1 MNPIELTRDLQA
13 SLVSYLKTTF
23 DVNRD
28 GSEAVLADSI
38 EASFQMPGG
47 LFNGPYLEITPP
59 YQTGKTLRDLV
70 NEDVLTRRLIDLSCF
85 REGKPIPVDA
95 PLYLHQEQ
103 AIYKLCVENRSVVI
117 SSGTGSGKTECF
129 LIPILNDLLMDSTP
143 GVRALLI
150 YPMNALVND
159 QLDRLR
165 SLLKGT
171 SITFGRYTSE
181 LAETRKA
188 ALETN
193 RNPLPNEVI
202 SREEI
207 RSGEKIPQILIT
219 NYAMLEYL
227 LLRPEDSVLFQ
238 NGTWRYIIL
247 DEAHTYAG
255 AQGIEVA
262 FLLRRLKHRLQRQP
276 GETLCVA
283 TSATLTN
290 DDNNKAA
297 EFASELFD
305 ERFTADEIIFGLSED
320 LRLFETQGVIYTAD
334 DFFIKPEFK
343 ELLGILRQDELPEI
357 SDLALMLDYLG
368 LISEEEL
375 QAAPS
380 FGGTAYQFLC
390 EVLSRNSKLRELREW
405 MLLRSDH
412 PATPQETAAAIF
424 PNLDEDARLEAIY
437 NLTELGFL
445 AREAPDKPSLLPARY
460 HLFARPP
467 KGIWVCLN
475 AQCAGKQTS
484 SDEHWS
490 KIFSIKREK
499 CDSCGCAVYQLSICR
514 ACGQPYLLTFKE
526 ERHFLTE
533 PTDPTNPG
541 EKHYFTWK
549 PLFQKTELYD
559 DSENFE
565 IIEDSVEL
573 NQAANAHEEFVLC
586 VHCRCKQGNCQCE
599 QPSYVN
605 LYLMREEQ
613 KQKKGQ
619 QTLTKTVPI
628 THMNQCCRCHSS
640 ALKDSEIVTPISLAG
655 MSPLSVL
662 THELYRRLPSSS
674 HASHNQSD
682 GRKLLSFYDSRQ
694 GAARFAA
701 FLQDVVNEQIYRHI
715 IPTAVRELEA
725 KKGLFPDLEMLA
737 DRCVKIALETEIF
750 HNDPAFNIRR
760 GSKPTQSERERLN
773 QAILTRLLAE
783 FTTQRRE
790 RQSLENLG
798 LVAVEYF
805 EAEDELHL
813 TSLAS
818 QIGISEGQTRILIE
832 YLLDDLRK
840 DKVVTLPE
848 GVAADDRVFGRNK
861 FSPRVVRGQ
870 ARQYEV
876 AWIGETERHSRRM
889 RVQSILQHQRMPA
902 DAQNV
907 QRVLGEI
914 WDWLTT
920 SDIFYGTAQ
929 DGYQIDY
936 PRLFFRANASW
947 YQCRKCQRLHHRG
960 NDLPCPNV
968 RCLGEM
974 RPVEIEALQHENFY
988 YQALHRPLIPLRVE
1002 EHTAQLD
1009 SHKGRDYQDQFRD
1022 GLINILSCSTTFEM
1036 GIDLGDL
1043 QAVVMSTV
1051 PPTVANYRQRAGRA
1065 GRRSSSAAFILTW
1078 ASERPHDQTYFRSP
1092 NEIIRGHMRVPHLDI
1107 DNPYI
1112 LRRHINAILLSAY
1125 LKYRRD
1131 ARYEGLSKVGDFFDE
1146 QGNQSPHFAG
1156 IEDWLTRRDAEIYE
1170 SIERFAAFLPSKD
1183 NLAQRIQGFFN
1194 ELRQIKSDHYDL
1206 IAAYYRQGID
1216 TLAIAQ
1222 GIMKSYEEPQQARED
1237 SEHLDKLL
1245 KRLNEESLINYL
1257 SDKGF
1262 LPSYSF
1268 PLYTVELLL
1277 PPNKGSDHLRLQ
1289 RDLRQAIREYAPGSE
1304 VVADKRIW
1312 RSDGLI
1318 FYRDTPIKQEY
1329 RICEH
1334 CNNLQIAKPG
1344 QSLPD
1349 SAECPI
1355 CKQLPSRRPARPL
1368 KFVTPDGFRA
1378 DFRSGQPARQYV
1390 NTPFSAMRS
1399 ALIPPRIEDEKQ
1411 LGTLIRYAYDHDGQ
1425 LLYVNEGEYSR
1436 RFKICMK
1443 CGKLTNR
1450 DGKCTGRYKGQKCTG
1465 GQVEDVALGHLQ
1477 TTDTLHLR
1485 FESSVYFT
1493 IPAADQQSF
1502 WLSLMYALLQGASHA
1517 LQIERRDIDGV
1528 LLPISQGN
1536 YGWEQSVVLYDNVP
1550 GGAGHVKRIHDNFS
1564 QVIREALNIVNCL
1577 DCAPETSCY
1586 HCLRDYGNQ
1595 VYHQFLSRGE
1605 VIRFLEVIH
1614 HDLAPFANQEFM
1626 GEAHVI
1632 AANLPYWLMQQLS
1645 YAHSSVLL
1653 AVEHLSLDSPA
1664 ASDQMWL
1671 DVIGD
1676 LVRRQVKVDLFVQDL
1691 GGDDGNSMSIKASLQ
1706 ILMDRGLNVWEID
1719 QLPSWQVI
1727 IDQGTQSQRAVR
1739 IPEGHSFILDASL
1752 SGNEL
1757 LSTIHP
1763 DGVQKAFATFEAIR
1777 TRQVSK
1783 TQLNPPSNIEVIN
1796 VKPHTHRNQA
1806 EQNFFGKVFAQPVLE
1821 MHVNDPYLQTYEQI
1835 VNRLGAYIELAAQ
1848 HDSFEKVTVTTKR
1861 AGEAGLYSDKA
1872 TQDRAIKALEKEF
1885 SNVKIIFKYA
1895 HPDHDRF
1902 IEIHRANGTQA
1913 HILIGRGL
1921 DFIGPKGDI
1930 MSTYIVIQ
1938 DPF

>member
-28 GSEAVLADSI
+28 GSEVVLADSI
-38 EASFQMPGG
+38 EASFRVPGG

-70 NEDVLTRRLIDLSCF
+70 NENVISRKLIDLSCF
-85 REGKPIPVDA
+85 RDGKPIPVDA

-103 AIYKLCVENRSVVI
+103 AIYKLCAENRSVVI

-129 LIPILNDLLMDSTP
+129 LIPILNDLLIDSTP

-171 SITFGRYTSE
+171 PITFGRYTSE
-181 LAETRKA
+181 LAETRKEA
-188 ALETN
+188 METN

-207 RSGEKIPQILIT
+207 HSGEKIPQILIT

-262 FLLRRLKHRLQRQP
+262 FLLRRLKHRLQRQS

-290 DDNNKAA
+290 DDKKKAA
-297 EFASELFD
+297 EFAGELFD
-305 ERFTADEIIFGLSED
+305 ERFTSDEIIFGLTED
-320 LRLFETQGVIYTAD
+320 QRFFETEVYTAD
-334 DFFIKPEFK
+334 HFFIKPEFK
-343 ELLGILRQDELPEI
+343 VLLGVLRQDELPEI
-357 SDLALMLDYLG
+357 SDLALMLADLG
-368 LISEEEL
+368 LLGNEGL
-375 QAAPS
+375 QAAPD
-380 FGGTAYQFLC
+380 FGGTAHQFLW
-390 EVLSRNSKLRELREW
+390 EVLSRNSKLSELREW
-405 MLLRSDH
+405 MLLRSDI
-412 PATPQETAAAIF
+412 PATPQEAADAIF

-437 NLTELGFL
+437 HLTELGFL
-445 AREAPDKPSLLPARY
+445 AREAPDKTPLLPARY

-467 KGIWVCLN
+467 KGIWICLN
-475 AQCAGKQTS
+475 PECVGKQS
-484 SDEHWS
+484 GPEERWS
-490 KIFSIKREK
+490 KIFSIKRET

-526 ERHFLTE
+526 VRQYLTE
-533 PTDPTNPG
+533 PIDPTNPG

-573 NQAANAHEEFVLC
+573 NQTTNSHEELVLC
-586 VHCRCKQGNCQCE
+586 LNCRCQQEHCHCE
-599 QPSYVN
+599 HPSYVK
-605 LYLMREEQ
+605 LYLMQEEQ

-619 QTLTKTVPI
+619 KALTRPVPI

-640 ALKDSEIVTPISLAG
+640 ALKESEIVTPISLAG

-662 THELYRRLPSSS
+662 THELYRRLPASA
-674 HASHNQSD
+674 HAGHNHSD

-715 IPTAVRELEA
+715 IPAAVNELEA
-725 KKGLFPDLEMLA
+725 KKGYFPDLELLA

-750 HNDPAFNIRR
+750 HNDPTLDIRR

-773 QAILTRLLAE
+773 QAFLTRLLAE
-783 FTTQRRE
+783 FTTQRQQ

-805 EAEDELHL
+805 EADDEPHL
-813 TSLAS
+813 TPLAGK
-818 QIGISEGQTRILIE
+818 IGISEGQTRHIIE

-840 DKVVTLPE
+840 DKVVVFPD
-848 GVAADDRVFGRNK
+848 GVLADAPIFGRNK
-861 FSPRVVRGQ
+861 FPWHVVRGQ
-870 ARQYEV
+870 ARQFEV
-876 AWIGETERHSRRM
+876 AWIGETERHSRRR
-889 RVQSILQHQRMPA
+889 RVQSILQHHGLPA

-907 QRVLGEI
+907 QRVLGDI
-914 WDWLTT
+914 WDWLTA
-920 SDIFYGTAQ
+920 SGIFDGNPQ

-936 PRLFFRANASW
+936 RRLFFRANAEW
-947 YQCRKCQRLHHRG
+947 YQCQKCQRLHYRG

-988 YQALHRPLIPLRVE
+988 YQSLHRPLIPLRVE

-1009 SHKGRDYQDQFRD
+1009 SYKGRDYQDQFRD
-1022 GLINILSCSTTFEM
+1022 GRINILSCSTTFEM

-1131 ARYEGLSKVGDFFDE
+1131 AGYEGLSRVGDFFDE
-1146 QGNQSPHFAG
+1146 QGNLPPHFAG
-1156 IEDWLTRRDAEIYE
+1156 IEDWLTQRGAEIFE
-1170 SIERFAAFLPSKD
+1170 SIERFAAFLPSND
-1183 NLAQRIQGFFN
+1183 NWAQRIQDFFN
-1194 ELRQIKSDHYDL
+1194 ELRQIKRDHYDPS
-1206 IAAYYRQGID
+1206 ATYYRQGIE
-1216 TLAIAQ
+1216 TLRIAQ
-1222 GIMKSYEEPQQARED
+1222 GDLKSYEERQQARED
-1237 SEHLDKLL
+1237 SDHLDKLL
-1245 KRLNEESLINYL
+1245 KRLNEELLIRYL

-1277 PPNKGSDHLRLQ
+1277 PPDKKSDHLRLQ

-1304 VVADKRIW
+1304 VVADKKIW
-1312 RSDGLI
+1312 RSEGLI
-1318 FYRDTPIKQEY
+1318 FYRDTPIKREY

-1334 CNNLQIAKPG
+1334 CNNLQIAEAG
-1344 QSLPD
+1344 QRLND
-1349 SAECPI
+1349 SVECPI
-1355 CKQLPSRRPARPL
+1355 CKQLPKRRPARPL

-1378 DFRSGQPARQYV
+1378 DYRSGQPARQYV

-1425 LLYVNEGEYSR
+1425 LLYVNEGEYSS

-1443 CGKLTNR
+1443 CGKRTNK

-1465 GQVEDVALGHLQ
+1465 GLVEDVALGHLQ
-1477 TTDTLHLR
+1477 KTDTLHLR
-1485 FESSVYFT
+1485 FESSVYFS

-1528 LLPISQGN
+1528 LLPISQDN
-1536 YGWEQSVVLYDNVP
+1536 HGWEQSIVLYDNVP
-1550 GGAGHVKRIHDNFS
+1550 GGAGHVKRIHDNFG
-1564 QVIREALNIVNCL
+1564 QVVREALNIVNCL

-1595 VYHQFLSRGE
+1595 VYHHLLSRGE

-1614 HDLAPFANQEFM
+1614 HDLAPLVNQEFK

-1632 AANLPYWLMQQLS
+1632 AANLPYWLMQQLAS
-1645 YAHSSVLL
+1645 AQSRVFL
-1653 AVEHLSLDSPA
+1653 AVAGLSLDAPA

-1671 DVIGD
+1671 DLIGD

-1691 GGDDGNSMSIKASLQ
+1691 GGGDGDSMSVKASLQ
-1706 ILMDRGLNVWEID
+1706 ILMDRGLSVWEID
-1719 QLPSWQVI
+1719 QLPRWQVI
-1727 IDQGTQSQRAVR
+1727 IDQGTPLQRAVR
-1739 IPEGHSFILDASL
+1739 IPEGNSFVLNASL

-1763 DGVQKAFATFEAIR
+1763 HGVQKALATFESIR
-1777 TRQVSK
+1777 THQVSK
-1783 TQLNPPSNIEVIN
+1783 TQLNPPSNVEVIN
-1796 VKPHTHRNQA
+1796 VKPHTHRNQT
-1806 EQNFFGKVFAQPVLE
+1806 EQDFFGKVFAQPVLQLR
-1821 MHVNDPYLQTYEQI
+1821 VNDPYLQTYEQI
-1835 VNRLGAYIELAAQ
+1835 VNRLGAYIGLASQ
-1848 HDSFEKVTVTTKR
+1848 HHNFDKVTVITRR
-1861 AGEAGLYSDKA
+1861 AGEAGIYSDKE
-1872 TQDRAIKALEKEF
+1872 TQDRAIKALEKKF
-1885 SNVKIIFKYA
+1885 PNVKIIFKYDR
-1895 HPDHDRF
+1895 PEHDRF

-1913 HILIGRGL
+1913 RILIGRGL

-1938 DPF
+1938 YPY